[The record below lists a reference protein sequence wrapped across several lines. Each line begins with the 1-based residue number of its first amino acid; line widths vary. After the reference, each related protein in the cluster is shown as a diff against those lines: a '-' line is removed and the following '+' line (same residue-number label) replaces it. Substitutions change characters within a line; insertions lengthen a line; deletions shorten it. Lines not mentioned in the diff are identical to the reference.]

1 MFKKTIQLLM
11 MASCLSLSA
20 QNQEMKSN
28 TVTITK
34 NGTLEGIVENDKVI
48 SFKGIPFAQPPVGDL
63 RWKAPVPAAKWEG
76 VRTAKQFGPRA
87 MQANIFGDM
96 VFRAS
101 GTSEDCLYLNVW
113 TPAQKGKKKLPVLVY
128 YYGGGFAAGDGSEP
142 RYDGT
147 AMAAKGMVA
156 VTVNYRLGVFG
167 FMAHPDL
174 SRETTYNGSG
184 NYGLMDQAL
193 ALQWV
198 YDNIEA
204 FGGDPEKITIAGE
217 SAGSISVSA
226 LMASPLSRN
235 LIAGAIGESGSIMG
249 ALPAMPVAEVEK
261 NGKAFEVAA
270 SATSLNELRKMPADS
285 ILSKAMKFGA
295 FRFNR
300 SVDGYFFPK
309 DPSAIYAAGEQAQ
322 VPLLLGWNSEESG
335 ARAVMGND
343 KMTVENFKKNVTKL
357 YGNDATGILA
367 VYVPESDAAVEP
379 TARALAGDRFISYST
394 WKWADMHKKTKQP
407 VYRYHYE
414 RPRPGNNA
422 GAAHSAEIE
431 YAMGNLESNKAFAW
445 TAEDY
450 VVSKTMQAFFVN
462 FIKTGNPNGKGLP
475 KWEKMTM
482 DAAPSV
488 MRIDVLSKSEISQ
501 HENRYETLDRLA
513 QKK

>member
-1 MFKKTIQLLM
+1 MFKKTIQLLI
-11 MASCLSLSA
+11 MASFLSLSA

-28 TVTITK
+28 TITVTK
-34 NGTLEGIVENDKVI
+34 NGVLEGMVENDQVI
-48 SFKGIPFAQPPVGDL
+48 SFKGIPFGQPPLGDL

-87 MQANIFGDM
+87 MQANIFSDM

-156 VTVNYRLGVFG
+156 VTVNYRLGIFG
-167 FMAHPDL
+167 FMAHPEL
-174 SRETTYNGSG
+174 SRETSYNGSG

-204 FGGDPEKITIAGE
+204 FGGDPKKITIAGE

-226 LMASPLSRN
+226 LMASPLSRH

-261 NGKAFEVAA
+261 NGKAFEAA
-270 SATSLNELRKMPADS
+270 AGATSLNELRKMSADS
-285 ILSKAMKFGA
+285 VLAKVMKFGA

-300 SVDGYFFPK
+300 SVDG
-309 DPSAIYAAGEQAQ
+309 
-322 VPLLLGWNSEESG
+322 
-335 ARAVMGND
+335 
-343 KMTVENFKKNVTKL
+343 
-357 YGNDATGILA
+357 
-367 VYVPESDAAVEP
+367 
-379 TARALAGDRFISYST
+379 
-394 WKWADMHKKTKQP
+394 
-407 VYRYHYE
+407 
-414 RPRPGNNA
+414 
-422 GAAHSAEIE
+422 
-431 YAMGNLESNKAFAW
+431 
-445 TAEDY
+445 
-450 VVSKTMQAFFVN
+450 
-462 FIKTGNPNGKGLP
+462 
-475 KWEKMTM
+475 
-482 DAAPSV
+482 
-488 MRIDVLSKSEISQ
+488 
-501 HENRYETLDRLA
+501 
-513 QKK
+513 